1 MKSISYSKRSPRTSA
16 GLRTIL
22 LIYFFALGI
31 ILLPNL
37 PGVDGRDITEILP
50 NRAEPI
56 TKDLTNIMDSSD
68 SLAYDRQ
75 HHRALGSYVFIE
87 VSGEFSSFGKWSV
100 FGFYALF
107 WFFIMF
113 PNTFFCV
120 NHQPTIALCGGI
132 VMMAW
137 RLYLETYEYGPHF
150 AVERAVILE
159 PLLLLFGSSLI
170 LTIINKKRSNIQDRL
185 CDFIQR
191 PWGESGP
198 VWRCIKL
205 IAIPTVLSTILT
217 NDGAATLLS
226 STALKV
232 SPSSNSGS
240 RIYGTM
246 LAVCLNCGAILTY
259 TGSLHNMMI
268 VTLAYD
274 KIGWIEF
281 LSNMALPFCFV
292 AVIYSIFLS
301 CFMRNS
307 GADTQ
312 APFATATAHAYEGL
326 PHNALNR
333 EEVVTTSLE
342 KVEDPPT
349 HEEATAT
356 ATATTTTTQVE
367 RWSFGQIMQ
376 GVVLSMCI
384 YLFALGFD
392 VIFTSIGGGTILLL
406 LASCQHRY
414 LDEVESED
422 DGLGTQ
428 TITQDQLQQQRKP
441 FDAETVLANV
451 DYSRII
457 FFVGQFIMVGS
468 LNDTGIPQAFF
479 NVGLGNCADQ
489 MTSGSC
495 VYKFVT
501 MIALLSNVVSS
512 TSACLMVAATFPYAS
527 PYDWVVVAFA
537 VTIAGNFLG
546 WTGSTS
552 NAIIF
557 TELGGVSPKTR
568 FLFGIPSAL
577 LCLYLGTFIL
587 NNFHFSPECSVKL
600 GTCNGHYN

>member
-31 ILLPNL
+31 FLLPNL
-37 PGVDGRDITEILP
+37 PGVDGRDITESLP
-50 NRAEPI
+50 SSAEPI
-56 TKDLTNIMDSSD
+56 KKELSKIMNSSD
-68 SLAYDRQ
+68 SLVYDRQ
-75 HHRALGSYVFIE
+75 RHRALAGSYVFVD
-87 VSGEFSSFGKWSV
+87 VSGEFTGFGKWSV

-150 AVERAVILE
+150 AVESAVILE

-170 LTIINKKRSNIQDRL
+170 LTIINKTNSNIQDKL
-185 CDFIQR
+185 NSDFIQR
-191 PWGESGP
+191 QWGRESGS
-198 VWRCIKL
+198 VWRYIKL
-205 IAIPTVLSTILT
+205 IAISTFLSTILT
-217 NDGAATLLS
+217 NDGAATFLS
-226 STALKV
+226 SAALKV
-232 SPSSNSGS
+232 FPFSDSGS
-240 RIYGTM
+240 RIYGTI
-246 LAVCLNCGAILTY
+246 LAVSVNCGAILTY

-274 KIGWIEF
+274 EIGWVDF
-281 LSNMALPFCFV
+281 LSDMALPFCFV

-307 GADTQ
+307 SADTQ
-312 APFATATAHAYEGL
+312 APFATAVVETYMW
-326 PHNALNR
+326 
-333 EEVVTTSLE
+333 EEVVTTAFE
-342 KVEDPPT
+342 EVEDPPI
-349 HEEATAT
+349 HEEAA
-356 ATATTTTTQVE
+356 ATTTQVD
-367 RWSFGQIMQ
+367 WPSFWKNMQ
-376 GVVLSMCI
+376 WFVLSMCI
-384 YLFALGFD
+384 IFFALGFP
-392 VIFTSIGGGTILLL
+392 VIVTSIGGGAILLL
-406 LASCQHRY
+406 LASCQHRH

-428 TITQDQLQQQRKP
+428 TITQDQLQQQRKA
-441 FDAETVLANV
+441 FDAETIFANV
-451 DYSRII
+451 DYSRIM

-479 NVGLGNCADQ
+479 SRVGLGNCADQ

-512 TSACLMVAATFPYAS
+512 TSACLIFADTFPYAS

-537 VTIAGNFLG
+537 VTIGGNFLG

-577 LCLYLGTFIL
+577 LCLYLGTCIL
-587 NNFHFSPECSVKL
+587 SHFHSSPECSVNL
-600 GTCNGHYN
+600 GNCYR